1 MNSLQRHKQEM
12 ERLKEEIKISTGYRK
27 KDLLK
32 KLRRMNKEMA
42 EYQMWQ
48 KKSKAVLLN
57 GKGAV

>member
-1 MNSLQRHKQEM
+1 MNSLQIHKQEM
-12 ERLKEEIKISTGYRK
+12 ERLKEEIKIATGYRR

-32 KLRRMNKEMA
+32 KLRIMNKEMA

-48 KKSKAVLLN
+48 KKSKAVSN

>member
-12 ERLKEEIKISTGYRK
+12 ERLKEEIKIATGYRK

-48 KKSKAVLLN
+48 KKSKAVSN
-57 GKGAV
+57 GEGAV

>member
-1 MNSLQRHKQEM
+1 M
-12 ERLKEEIKISTGYRK
+12 ERLKEEIKIATGYRK

-32 KLRRMNKEMA
+32 KLRRINKEMA

>member
-12 ERLKEEIKISTGYRK
+12 ERLKEEIKIATGYRK

-32 KLRRMNKEMA
+32 KLRRMKKEMA

-48 KKSKAVLLN
+48 KKSKEVSN

>member
-12 ERLKEEIKISTGYRK
+12 ERLKEEIKIATGYRR

-48 KKSKAVLLN
+48 KKYKAVSN

>member
-1 MNSLQRHKQEM
+1 M
-12 ERLKEEIKISTGYRK
+12 ERLKEEIKIATGYRR

-48 KKSKAVLLN
+48 KKSKAASN
-57 GKGAV
+57 GKRAV

>member
-1 MNSLQRHKQEM
+1 MNSLQIHKQEM
-12 ERLKEEIKISTGYRK
+12 ERLKEEIKIATGYRK

-32 KLRRMNKEMA
+32 KLRIMNKEMA

-48 KKSKAVLLN
+48 KKSKAVSN